1 LAGRSPTEPALA
13 GVLCVLATPFEADGS
28 LDEAS
33 LGRLVE
39 HVLGQGVDGVVC
51 LGLAS
56 ESYKLTDRERRR
68 VVARV
73 TATVA
78 QRVPVVVGV
87 DHNGAEAAAARC
99 REATELGADA
109 VMAYPP
115 SFVRPEPD
123 GVAAFYVTL
132 AGAAAVPV
140 VVQDAPTWTGV
151 ALPVELLLA
160 IQSRAPNV
168 RYVKVEAPPAADKIA
183 RLADAGLHAVGGY
196 GALHLPEEVNAGIV
210 ATLPGC
216 ALAGLYRDLWRRV
229 LAGDADGLWAL
240 HADALPLLAFQ
251 IGSLDLFV
259 AVQKL
264 VLARAGVI
272 ASARVREPATPLT
285 SRAVAWLDLL
295 LARTR
300 LDRYLEEH

>member
-1 LAGRSPTEPALA
+1 
-13 GVLCVLATPFEADGS
+13 
-28 LDEAS
+28 
-33 LGRLVE
+33 
-39 HVLGQGVDGVVC
+39 
-51 LGLAS
+51 
-56 ESYKLTDRERRR
+56 
-68 VVARV
+68 
-73 TATVA
+73 
-78 QRVPVVVGV
+78 
-87 DHNGAEAAAARC
+87 
-99 REATELGADA
+99 
-109 VMAYPP
+109 
-115 SFVRPEPD
+115 
-123 GVAAFYVTL
+123 
-132 AGAAAVPV
+132 
-140 VVQDAPTWTGV
+140 
-151 ALPVELLLA
+151 
-160 IQSRAPNV
+160 
-168 RYVKVEAPPAADKIA
+168 
-183 RLADAGLHAVGGY
+183 
-196 GALHLPEEVNAGIV
+196 LPEEVNAGIV